1 VARRALVRKRAGAAA
16 AQWPVLAA
24 SLGPDWPAV
33 FAASVEGLP
42 PTTALDDGWRLARTL
57 HGRGELGTGAA
68 VELAER
74 EVTLRRTA
82 AGGHARRR
90 LPAVRRA
97 GRGVVVQ
104 LAGRLHHLPRS

>member
-1 VARRALVRKRAGAAA
+1 M
-16 AQWPVLAA
+16 LAA

-33 FAASVEGLP
+33 FAASVEGRP

-57 HGRGELGTGAA
+57 HGRGELGDAAA

-82 AGGHARRR
+82 ACGHARRR

-97 GRGVVVQ
+97 GRAIVVQ
-104 LAGRLHHLPRS
+104 IAGRVRHLPLP